1 MVFLLGFILLNCTSV
16 SPLTSLLKL
25 ALAAKTSG
33 GTLGSCFNVPNSLC
47 SCQLCCLAD
56 TAITTT
62 TPGCLLTHQLDVS
75 ASWSKRAERRHIF
88 SLTTATGS
96 ARCQQKLLVEVGS
109 CCCCASQ
116 QLQPRQVLLHL
127 YKPFV
132 PVQLQGLKSWTFF
145 MLFS

>member
-1 MVFLLGFILLNCTSV
+1 MFLLGFILLNCTSV

-62 TPGCLLTHQLDVS
+62 TPGCLLTS
-75 ASWSKRAERRHIF
+75 AGCVCLWIQKRREKTYLLSNNCNWKCKMPAEAAGGSGLMLLLCI
-88 SLTTATGS
+88 TAATAQTGS
-96 ARCQQKLLVEVGS
+96 APP
-109 CCCCASQ
+109 
-116 QLQPRQVLLHL
+116 LQAFCTCTVAR
-127 YKPFV
+127 
-132 PVQLQGLKSWTFF
+132 T
-145 MLFS
+145 